1 MSHYD
6 ENNGAPGVRS
16 TGPDDARLPEAT
28 RATADTDS
36 ELTALRRNL
45 LLYGTAGQP
54 ARSRVEMQA
63 S

>member
-16 TGPDDARLPEAT
+16 TGPDDTRLPEAT
-28 RATADTDS
+28 RAMADTDS

-54 ARSRVEMQA
+54 ARSRVEVHA
-63 S
+63 N

>member
-16 TGPDDARLPEAT
+16 PGKDDARLPEAT
-28 RATADTDS
+28 GSTADADS

-54 ARSRVEMQA
+54 NGSRVEVHA

>member
-6 ENNGAPGVRS
+6 ENQGAPGVRS
-16 TGPDDARLPEAT
+16 PGLDNERLPDAT
-28 RATADTDS
+28 GSTADADR
-36 ELTALRRNL
+36 ELSALRRNL

-54 ARSRVEMQA
+54 ARSRVEVHA